1 MLNEIEKRSK
11 EKIPNLEIYT
21 DGSCKSLGQNMK
33 FGGWAF
39 IATRDG
45 KEIYEA
51 AGGERDT
58 TNQRMELDAIR
69 RALEYASQNRRPNE
83 KVIIYS
89 DSAYAINCYLQ
100 EWYVNWQANGWR
112 TQSKKEVSNQDLWR
126 DIIPYFDDFWYDFQK
141 VEGHNGVYWN
151 ETCDKLAQ
159 KQADKLKYNGPKEN
173 TND

>member
-1 MLNEIEKRSK
+1 MLNETERRSK

-21 DGSCKSLGQNMK
+21 DGSCKSLGQSMK

-39 IATRDG
+39 IVVKDN
-45 KEIYEA
+45 KETYEA

-58 TNQRMELDAIR
+58 TNQRMELEAIR

-100 EWYVNWQANGWR
+100 EWYMNWQANGWR
-112 TQSKKEVSNQDLWR
+112 NANKKQVANQDLWQ
-126 DIIPYFDDFWYDFQK
+126 DIIPYFDNFWYHFSK
-141 VEGHNGVYWN
+141 VKGHGDNYWN
-151 ETCDKLAQ
+151 NECDRLAQ
-159 KQADKLKYNGPKEN
+159 MESQRLKDNFRGEQN
-173 TND
+173 V